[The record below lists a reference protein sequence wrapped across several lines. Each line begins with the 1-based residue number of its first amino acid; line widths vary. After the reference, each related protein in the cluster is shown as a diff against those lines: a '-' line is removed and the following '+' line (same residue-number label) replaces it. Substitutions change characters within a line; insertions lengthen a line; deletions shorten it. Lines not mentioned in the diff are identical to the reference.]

1 MSLCLERVLRRL
13 DGDWYE
19 GAVENDG
26 LAAAVEWR
34 RLVQY

>member
-1 MSLCLERVLRRL
+1 MERVLRRL
-13 DGDWYE
+13 GGDWYE

-34 RLVQY
+34 KRVL